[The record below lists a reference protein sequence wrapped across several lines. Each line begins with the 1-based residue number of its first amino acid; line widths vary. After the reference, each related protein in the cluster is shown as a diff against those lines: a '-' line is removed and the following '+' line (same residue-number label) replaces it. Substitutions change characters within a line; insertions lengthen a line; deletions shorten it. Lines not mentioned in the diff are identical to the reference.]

1 MGWRKGPGLR
11 EAQRE
16 WTGGGFAW
24 GWRRFFADSRRGSR
38 FPVGNWSGRPAVGL
52 RRQLLNKNRMPDT
65 GTGPI
70 RPEHRMCSGLRGPCV
85 SAWNAAPH
93 PVSGILFLL
102 SSCTAAQC
110 RTPGPI
116 SHREPGAAP
125 GVRKKPPPTPG
136 KTAARPLPQHLPQP
150 LLWLRPGGGEGASVR
165 SYKGQRFRFSCVLWE
180 KGHYMPVIVR
190 TLCPSVTDHIYCYS
204 SFEFN
209 LIFMV

>member
-1 MGWRKGPGLR
+1 M
-11 EAQRE
+11 
-16 WTGGGFAW
+16 
-24 GWRRFFADSRRGSR
+24 
-38 FPVGNWSGRPAVGL
+38 
-52 RRQLLNKNRMPDT
+52 QLLNKNGPAGS
-65 GTGPI
+65 GTGAI
-70 RPEHRMCSGLRGPCV
+70 HQERLRRSRFRAPCV
-85 SAWNAAPH
+85 SAGNAAPH

-102 SSCTAAQC
+102 SNCTAAQC

-116 SHREPGAAP
+116 FHREPGATP

-136 KTAARPLPQHLPQP
+136 KTAARPLPLHLPQP